1 MEEQGD
7 HAKERHRI
15 ALLDSLRGFA
25 LCSICFMNIELF
37 TRPLSDLQDG
47 ISADLTGL
55 NWLADAAIYIAMHG
69 KGWAMFTLLF
79 GVSYGMLGPNR
90 TRWIRRVLV
99 LLGIGLVHAIAIWSG
114 DILVT
119 YAMAG
124 IGLAYLP
131 QLNAKKTALLGV
143 AMALLPL
150 LITLAQGVTAAME
163 QTTAEASDALNLVH
177 RANEIAAYSQGTWEQ
192 ATQMRWQTLEGHDS
206 GWWLFIPVVM
216 GMVLIGKALYQSG
229 VITAQPG
236 TARLRRWL
244 LIGAG
249 LAGALLMSASLYIDP
264 NPQLVA
270 AAVPGTAVLATTLH
284 IAAAP
289 LLGIALLSGLV
300 EAHESWPAAK
310 KLMQPLANLGR
321 LSLTVYLSQS
331 LIGTWLFYG
340 YGFGLW
346 GQVGRAGQVVL
357 CVLVLAIQLR
367 LARWYVA
374 RFAYGP
380 VEWLWR
386 WGTNGQIP
394 QMLRVHKMPIKAAP
408 FKTRT
413 AYRSMV

>member
-1 MEEQGD
+1 
-7 HAKERHRI
+7 
-15 ALLDSLRGFA
+15 
-25 LCSICFMNIELF
+25 
-37 TRPLSDLQDG
+37 
-47 ISADLTGL
+47 
-55 NWLADAAIYIAMHG
+55 
-69 KGWAMFTLLF
+69 
-79 GVSYGMLGPNR
+79 
-90 TRWIRRVLV
+90 
-99 LLGIGLVHAIAIWSG
+99 
-114 DILVT
+114 
-119 YAMAG
+119 
-124 IGLAYLP
+124 
-131 QLNAKKTALLGV
+131 
-143 AMALLPL
+143 
-150 LITLAQGVTAAME
+150 
-163 QTTAEASDALNLVH
+163 
-177 RANEIAAYSQGTWEQ
+177 
-192 ATQMRWQTLEGHDS
+192 
-206 GWWLFIPVVM
+206 
-216 GMVLIGKALYQSG
+216 
-229 VITAQPG
+229 
-236 TARLRRWL
+236 
-244 LIGAG
+244 
-249 LAGALLMSASLYIDP
+249 MSASLYIDP

-413 AYRSMV
+413 AYRSMAVSYTHLDVYKKQAHRRLGKYGRREKQCGRPTRLSGKHRQTQQQSSKPASKRAVDQHAREEPSNQHAALGDHPAAYGN